1 MASEL
6 PRIAKSA
13 SMDPNYRSAYCTASN
28 GGGNLKTVYG
38 ESFPCEPIFVQRPSA
53 TQEDDCIVINK
64 QGTHRILVALDGTS
78 SEEVARAR

>member
-6 PRIAKSA
+6 PRIAKGA

-28 GGGNLKTVYG
+28 GGGNLKTVYA
-38 ESFPCEPIFVQRPSA
+38 PRSA